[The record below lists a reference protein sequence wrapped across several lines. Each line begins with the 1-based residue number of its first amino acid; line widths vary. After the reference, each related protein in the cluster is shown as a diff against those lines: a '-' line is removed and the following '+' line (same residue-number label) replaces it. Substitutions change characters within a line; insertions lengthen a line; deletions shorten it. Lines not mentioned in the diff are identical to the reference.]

1 MNQREKIFISTYDIV
16 INNIFLNDVLL
27 KYVYIDS
34 CDNKAYIKRSISG
47 ILENRIL
54 LDYIISKYSKTKLN
68 KLDKKV
74 YVVLLCAIYELLFM
88 DSAKKYAVINEYVDI
103 IKKQKTQFHANFVN
117 AILRNVSQKE
127 SKDRIFKDTSIGND
141 IKYSIPKELYNYL
154 IDHIN
159 IGNDNVDDKITEIF
173 KYYKDVKHISFRL
186 NTLDENDI
194 SDIIKE
200 FHDKNIECYFY
211 DKTLKLNKLKC
222 LFAKNI
228 VDLITIDSFNK
239 GLISVQDIS
248 SIYYIDKL
256 YDLIKELLPTDIKVL
271 DSCASPGGKSM
282 AFLKVFDDHNIDL
295 YSCDKTDGK
304 LIKLKQN
311 FDISKEYIKYKSLNI
326 LVNDASKNYYSYNN
340 YFDVVLLDVPCSGL
354 GIISKKPDI
363 KYNFDIKKIDDLITI
378 QKSILDTN
386 KSYVKLNGFLCYSTC
401 TITKNENDDM
411 INSFLKN
418 NTNFKLIYKEQIL
431 SSVDNLSDGFYFSIL
446 KRQF

>member
-271 DSCASPGGKSM
+271 DSCASPGG
-282 AFLKVFDDHNIDL
+282 
-295 YSCDKTDGK
+295 
-304 LIKLKQN
+304 
-311 FDISKEYIKYKSLNI
+311 EY
-326 LVNDASKNYYSYNN
+326 N